1 MKMNRSVLLLTF
13 AVLFVVSYL
22 PAQDEAF
29 SAYRFAALAQSP
41 AEAGRIETQSQ
52 LSVLYRTQWNNVAE
66 GGYQSA
72 FAGFESQLFCPGE
85 SFFGLGISAAYET
98 AGTSHFTRVNG
109 NITLAYHQKLA
120 DKLFLSGGGEVGVL
134 SYQLDQDNL
143 RFDAQF
149 NGISYDPSL
158 PSLENFSR
166 ASSVKIDAAVG
177 ALLYQQEGRFSV
189 GFSVNHLTAP
199 TLSFLEDGGF
209 TVGLSSTVYG
219 NFSIPIEKGG
229 LVSNVL
235 NVHLLHKNYGFVENK
250 QWFIISGIDFLI
262 PLGSRGGNNAVTDH
276 FDIDLSARIAGRE
289 SVFLISDAIIA
300 TARFSV
306 NGWQFGAAYDFNI
319 SPLSTA
325 TNSFGAL
332 EGFLTFPLSKASR
345 CVRCPRF

>member
-1 MKMNRSVLLLTF
+1 MYKKSLL
-13 AVLFVVSYL
+13 AVLAFLFAIAVLS
-22 PAQDEAF
+22 AQDEGF

-52 LSVLYRTQWNNVAE
+52 LSVLYRTQWNNVAD

-72 FAGFESQLFCPGE
+72 FAGFETQLFCPGE
-85 SFFGLGISAAYET
+85 SFFGLGVSAAYET
-98 AGTSHFTRVNG
+98 AGASHFTRVNG
-109 NITLAYHQKLA
+109 NVALAYHRKLSEELYLA
-120 DKLFLSGGGEVGVL
+120 AGGEVGVL
-134 SYQLDQDNL
+134 SYRIDTDNL
-143 RFDAQF
+143 RFDEQF

-158 PSLENFSR
+158 PNLENFNGA
-166 ASSVKIDAAVG
+166 ASAKVDAAVG
-177 ALLYQQEGRFSV
+177 ALLYQQEGRYSV

-219 NFSIPIEKGG
+219 NFSIPIDRVGA
-229 LVSNVL
+229 VSNVL

-262 PLGSRGGNNAVTDH
+262 PLGRRGGNNAVTDH

-289 SVFLISDAIIA
+289 SAFLISDAIIA

-319 SPLSTA
+319 SPLSSS

-332 EGFLTFPLSKASR
+332 EGFLTFPLSKASS